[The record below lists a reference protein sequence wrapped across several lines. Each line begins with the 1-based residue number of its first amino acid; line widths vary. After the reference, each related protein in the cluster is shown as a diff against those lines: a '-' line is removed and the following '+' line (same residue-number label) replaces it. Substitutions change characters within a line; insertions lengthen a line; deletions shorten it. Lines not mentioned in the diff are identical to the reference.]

1 MGAVEFIPG
10 PVTATIRSLREIR
23 SHKRAHRT
31 RTSCFLIAAMAL
43 AAAAEQERAPTPPR
57 TSCVSRRA
65 SSDACQTAPAVRYVS
80 RGPGYTLFLTRL
92 RGRPRAPGGREA
104 MGGTEGSCRPD
115 AIIRPRVVPGA
126 YRHHQ
131 P

>member
-1 MGAVEFIPG
+1 M
-10 PVTATIRSLREIR
+10 
-23 SHKRAHRT
+23 T

-43 AAAAEQERAPTPPR
+43 AAAARAGASTDPSADLLRLPPSLERN
-57 TSCVSRRA
+57 
-65 SSDACQTAPAVRYVS
+65 ACQTAPAVRYVS

-104 MGGTEGSCRPD
+104 MGGAEGSCRPD
-115 AIIRPRVVPGA
+115 VITRPRVVPGA